1 MTPEMKIWMDV
12 WLKHKQERKEPYHK
26 TGLTMIKNRALKWG
40 EARFI
45 AAVEFSVR
53 NNYSGLFEPTGNSAE
68 KTAEISNT
76 GVETTSKMRHSSSF
90 VDSIN

>member
-1 MTPEMKIWMDV
+1 MENMTPEMKIWMDV

-26 TGLTMIKNRALKWG
+26 TGLTMIKSRALKWG

-68 KTAEISNT
+68 KTAEISLKDYMHDN
-76 GVETTSKMRHSSSF
+76 
-90 VDSIN
+90 